1 MRALTP
7 EEHRL
12 LEQAGLPDT
21 ISAGDLEPIEV
32 VVRDLARRGLVTCLD
47 TEGHCYVNLTDL
59 GRLALRVYQAYQGSS
74 S

>member
-21 ISAGDLEPIEV
+21 INAGDLEL
-32 VVRDLARRGLVTCLD
+32 VRDLARRGLVTCLD